1 VGCALDGGY
10 EMSFT
15 DFTAGPE
22 TIVNTTTASDQFYP
36 SVAALNTGGYVV
48 TWMSYNAGDQGY
60 DIYGQTF
67 DASGAAI
74 GAETRI
80 NSTSVS
86 EQSPSVAGLSN
97 GGYVV
102 TWMSYGQDGDGW
114 GIYGQRYDASGT
126 AVGGET
132 QINTTTV
139 SDQIDPSVAA
149 LNNGGYIV
157 TWASS
162 DPTTGNFDVYGQRYD
177 ASGNAVGGE
186 TLIDTP
192 TGSDQLNPKVAGL
205 SDGGYV
211 VTWEALDPVTS
222 NYGLFEQRY
231 DASGK
236 AVGGETQID
245 IPTGYDHCNQTVTGL
260 KGGGWVVAWMSFDGS
275 DYNVFEQRY
284 DASGAASGGE
294 IRVNTTTANIQG
306 YPSIAALSDGGYE
319 VTWSSLA
326 QDGSGWGV
334 YGQRYD
340 ASGNAV
346 GSETLINSTT
356 ANDQMYPS
364 VAGLTGGGDAVAW
377 MSSVQDGSGWGV
389 YDKVYS
395 PSTGPSGAS
404 GPSDPPAPLPPVVV
418 AENASATEAGGVNNT
433 TPGVNPTGNVLTHDT
448 DPNGDALMVSAV
460 SHGVTTGVV
469 GSALVGDHG
478 TLTLNPDGSYTY
490 VVNNNDGAVQALASA
505 SDTLTDTF
513 SYTVSDTSGATSST
527 TLTVTIQGAN
537 DAPVAVADTASAT
550 EAGGVNNGAP
560 GVNPTGNVLTNDTDV
575 DLGDTKTV
583 SAVSHG
589 AISGAVGSGLV
600 GDHGTLTLNADGSY
614 TYVVNNS
621 DSAVQALASASDTLT
636 DTFSYTVQDSAG
648 ATSSTTLTVTI
659 HGANDAPVAL
669 ADQNVVAKGASLS
682 VAASGG
688 VLANDSDVDLGNHLS
703 VSQVNGSASS
713 VGHALNGAY
722 GVLTLNA
729 DGSYSYA
736 ANSNASG
743 SGSLQ
748 DVFTYQV
755 SDGHGG
761 VATSTL
767 TVSVIAKGTVY
778 IQGAAS
784 GSDTLVGGNKASVLV
799 AGGGADVMSGGN
811 GSDTLIA
818 GTGSDTMTGGN
829 GPDLFVFNQV
839 VGHDVITDFSP
850 HVDTVQF
857 SHAIFSSYSQMM
869 SHAAQ
874 VGSDVVITI
883 DAADTVTL
891 QHLTLSSLSSSDF
904 LFV

>member
-1 VGCALDGGY
+1 
-10 EMSFT
+10 
-15 DFTAGPE
+15 
-22 TIVNTTTASDQFYP
+22 
-36 SVAALNTGGYVV
+36 
-48 TWMSYNAGDQGY
+48 
-60 DIYGQTF
+60 
-67 DASGAAI
+67 
-74 GAETRI
+74 
-80 NSTSVS
+80 
-86 EQSPSVAGLSN
+86 
-97 GGYVV
+97 
-102 TWMSYGQDGDGW
+102 
-114 GIYGQRYDASGT
+114 
-126 AVGGET
+126 
-132 QINTTTV
+132 
-139 SDQIDPSVAA
+139 
-149 LNNGGYIV
+149 
-157 TWASS
+157 
-162 DPTTGNFDVYGQRYD
+162 
-177 ASGNAVGGE
+177 
-186 TLIDTP
+186 
-192 TGSDQLNPKVAGL
+192 
-205 SDGGYV
+205 
-211 VTWEALDPVTS
+211 
-222 NYGLFEQRY
+222 
-231 DASGK
+231 
-236 AVGGETQID
+236 
-245 IPTGYDHCNQTVTGL
+245 
-260 KGGGWVVAWMSFDGS
+260 
-275 DYNVFEQRY
+275 
-284 DASGAASGGE
+284 
-294 IRVNTTTANIQG
+294 
-306 YPSIAALSDGGYE
+306 
-319 VTWSSLA
+319 
-326 QDGSGWGV
+326 
-334 YGQRYD
+334 
-340 ASGNAV
+340 
-346 GSETLINSTT
+346 
-356 ANDQMYPS
+356 
-364 VAGLTGGGDAVAW
+364 
-377 MSSVQDGSGWGV
+377 
-389 YDKVYS
+389 
-395 PSTGPSGAS
+395 
-404 GPSDPPAPLPPVVV
+404 
-418 AENASATEAGGVNNT
+418 
-433 TPGVNPTGNVLTHDT
+433 
-448 DPNGDALMVSAV
+448 
-460 SHGVTTGVV
+460 
-469 GSALVGDHG
+469 
-478 TLTLNPDGSYTY
+478 
-490 VVNNNDGAVQALASA
+490 
-505 SDTLTDTF
+505 
-513 SYTVSDTSGATSST
+513 
-527 TLTVTIQGAN
+527 
-537 DAPVAVADTASAT
+537 
-550 EAGGVNNGAP
+550 
-560 GVNPTGNVLTNDTDV
+560 VNPTGNVLTNDTDV